1 MANLA
6 RNVSKMIYKVKS
18 PKNGQF
24 DEKSGNKFLKVKLFG
39 EKIVKT
45 CFKVKFPK
53 NGQFG
58 EKSVKNYETHFQKN
72 GN

>member
-24 DEKSGNKFLKVKLFG
+24 DQKSGKKCLKVKL
-39 EKIVKT
+39 
-45 CFKVKFPK
+45 PK
-53 NGQFG
+53 NSQFG
-58 EKSVKNYETHFQKN
+58 EKTVKNHEKC
-72 GN
+72 